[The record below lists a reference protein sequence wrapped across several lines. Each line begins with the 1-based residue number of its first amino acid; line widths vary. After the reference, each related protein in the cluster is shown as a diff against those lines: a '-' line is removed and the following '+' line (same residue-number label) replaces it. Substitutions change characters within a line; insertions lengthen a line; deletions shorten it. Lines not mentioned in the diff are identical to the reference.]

1 MVALLVENKMRD
13 LAENKMRDLVKNKM
27 RDHDELL
34 EHIPMYR
41 VLWDSRK

>member
-34 EHIPMYR
+34 EQIPMYR